1 MHVDRRTDGRT
12 DGRTDTQTHRHTDTH
27 THIYTCLFNTSTY
40 TKHIERETHTH
51 THVAICSGVQFWSF
65 LAGSGNYFQGGKLNA
80 DLFRVRK
87 RGFQEGKP
95 AKTINWCCYFWSFAC
110 WVAKKKS
117 MAGYSYNYWT
127 EDSQAAAIFCF
138 ICGCN
143 PKVLPQNC
151 GLREANG
158 HGSKMRHKSN
168 GCTNVPNGCCCCF
181 FIQLGVSTFLNHVHT
196 MQRFGRPDVHC
207 PFDFFFGGIL
217 PGSPWS
223 WQGT

>member
-1 MHVDRRTDGRT
+1 MPTCFECENVVSKKVNQRRQLIGAATFGP
-12 DGRTDTQTHRHTDTH
+12 
-27 THIYTCLFNTSTY
+27 L
-40 TKHIERETHTH
+40 
-51 THVAICSGVQFWSF
+51 
-65 LAGSGNYFQGGKLNA
+65 LAELQ
-80 DLFRVRK
+80 
-87 RGFQEGKP
+87 
-95 AKTINWCCYFWSFAC
+95 
-110 WVAKKKS
+110 KKS

-143 PKVLPQNC
+143 PKVLPQNF

-217 PGSPWS
+217 PGSP
-223 WQGT
+223 